1 MRGLAR
7 TCLEMRAVDL
17 TEVYSSALFNEH
29 SMQLV
34 LSTLR
39 DKKIVLVMFVCL
51 ELISILH
58 NIIVALK

>member
-1 MRGLAR
+1 
-7 TCLEMRAVDL
+7 MRAVDW

-34 LSTLR
+34 RSALC

-51 ELISILH
+51 ELISTLH
-58 NIIVALK
+58 NIIVVLK